1 VVAYGYL
8 AYLIRIAPP
17 NRPRYLQRLSEFG
30 PERLD
35 LLTEVEQELQSLGD
49 RFFRNEGMAEGFRLK
64 SYDIR
69 GRSISLKMR
78 RGPVGNPG
86 EMLDVESLESVEAG
100 ETKALLSEFRASFY
114 IPRDS
119 YYGLLFVERIG
130 GRHLKDLLYQLI
142 AKQISVRTFMGVRME
157 GYALTDD
164 WRKELAGKQVLRVTE
179 VLAPSDTAHDP
190 STVEDLTVRVS
201 AEGAGLTAR
210 DGDLKDRIF
219 ELLERKQEELRQL
232 VRIAPLEAR
241 RKVIGETHRRDGS
254 VVRELKKA
262 PRDAFTVA
270 DEDEW
275 RTLVE
280 EIEALRHR
288 PSSVDLEADLQAMLP
303 IDRDEYESRRVEV
316 SFGQD
321 RPEKTFVVAGD
332 RVPQLVYEFSGWLTD
347 TPLRQAWDA
356 TSAQFLQGLGV
367 AIPSQWPLD
376 N

>member
-30 PERLD
+30 PEQLD
-35 LLTEVEQELQSLGD
+35 LLTEVDRELKMLGD
-49 RFFRNEGMAEGFRLK
+49 AFYRNDGMAEGYRLK
-64 SYDIR
+64 SHTRR

-100 ETKALLSEFRASFY
+100 KTKALLSEFRASFY

-119 YYGLLFVERIG
+119 YYGFLFVERIG

-142 AKQISVRTFMGVRME
+142 AKPISLRTSMGVRME
-157 GYALTDD
+157 GFALTDD

-179 VLAPSDTAHDP
+179 VLAPSDSAHDP

-201 AEGAGLTAR
+201 VEGAGLTAR
-210 DGDLKDRIF
+210 DGDLKERIF

-232 VRIAPLEAR
+232 VRLAPLEAR
-241 RKVIGETHRRDGS
+241 RKVIGETHRRDGT
-254 VVRELKKA
+254 VIRELKKA

-270 DEDEW
+270 DEEEW
-275 RTLVE
+275 RRLVDD
-280 EIEALRHR
+280 IEALHHG
-288 PSSVDLEADLQAMLP
+288 PSSADLEADLQAVLP
-303 IDRDEYESRRVEV
+303 VDRDEYVSQRVEV

-332 RVPQLVYEFSGWLTD
+332 RVPQLVYEFAGRLTD
-347 TPLRQAWDA
+347 TPIRQAWDA
-356 TSAQFLQGLGV
+356 TSAQFLRGLGV
-367 AIPSQWPLD
+367 TLPSQWPLQK
-376 N
+376 